1 LSGLCLGNTT
11 LGSTQGLEFLGS
23 MQTLDILKKGG
34 GIWSPQEIICAGPV
48 DLSIANRL
56 CKCPDYACPALHD
69 LIYIY
74 IYSIPDELNL

>member
-1 LSGLCLGNTT
+1 
-11 LGSTQGLEFLGS
+11 

-34 GIWSPQEIICAGPV
+34 EIWSPQEIICAGPV

-74 IYSIPDELNL
+74 SIPDKLNL